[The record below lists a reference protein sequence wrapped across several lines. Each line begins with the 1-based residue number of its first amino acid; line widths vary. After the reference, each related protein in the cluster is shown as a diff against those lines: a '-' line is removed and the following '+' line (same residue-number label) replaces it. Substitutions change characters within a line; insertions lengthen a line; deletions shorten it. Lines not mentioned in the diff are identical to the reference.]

1 MALKRRN
8 AALRKQLKKMYA
20 LAKKFASDPRVID
33 KRNEVRAVQL
43 EIAQVQK
50 DIETLMM
57 MKKRRDIGLREID
70 VNESKVRLIKGKQN
84 AVSVNLRS
92 TVK

>member
-1 MALKRRN
+1 
-8 AALRKQLKKMYA
+8 
-20 LAKKFASDPRVID
+20 
-33 KRNEVRAVQL
+33 
-43 EIAQVQK
+43 
-50 DIETLMM
+50 MM